1 MAKKNT
7 PAAVAQTEVNRSEAI
22 RKYKSD
28 HPQAGPSEIAKA
40 LAGEGLDVSSSLV
53 SSVLNTGRRN
63 GRSGGLSVETIK
75 LAAEFVK
82 AHKGKLED
90 AEASIKSVGAYIDS
104 CGGAEAALA
113 ALQSYR
119 AVAEVIG

>member
-7 PAAVAQTEVNRSEAI
+7 PAVVAQSEVNRSEVI
-22 RKYKSD
+22 RKYKAD
-28 HPQAGPSEIAKA
+28 HPNAGPSEIAKA

-63 GRSGGLSVETIK
+63 GRSSGLSVETIK

-90 AEASIKSVGAYIDS
+90 AEASIKSVGTFIDS
-104 CGGAEAALA
+104 CGGADSALA